1 LDYQKILDNFN
12 EGYCRWAP
20 DWRLFKV
27 NVAFLRLMGLRVG
40 DASSEI
46 PNADKE
52 FPAFYE
58 FGKAVMRE
66 TERQDAMKNFEFRLW
81 RGVGGYCWLCIDAW
95 RVPEANGKTAY
106 YEAYVRDVTPFKL
119 KEAEFSHQL
128 FYDLLTGLPNRE
140 LFSDRLQMALEA
152 QKRRSGLYYAVLSL
166 DLRDFKNINQHYGRN
181 FGDMVLR
188 HVATI
193 LGVCC
198 RTADTV
204 ARTSSDEFSVL
215 LHGPETGAQLVKIIK
230 RIQDGL
236 AAPFTLWGQSMNSV
250 EMDIGVL
257 FPLSDYD
264 TAESVLRD
272 VSIAVSRAQAAN
284 NKFNCKFFSKRMLE
298 QSRKDIALS
307 VILREKADIRG
318 FYLLYQPIVRGTGDL
333 HSFEALA
340 RWQHN
345 GKTIPP
351 TVFIPIAEKT
361 GFIKRLGFFLIEEAI
376 RQLQLWHRGYGSN
389 CKLHVN
395 ISPRQFL
402 APDFSRNVLNI
413 LNNTGFDAS
422 SLLLEVTESS
432 FLYGFRD
439 ALRHIS
445 ILRENGIAFCLDD
458 FGTGYSSLS
467 YLKQMP
473 IDCLKIDRSFVEMV
487 EHDHKA
493 RILLK
498 HILDLGEDMGYELVV
513 EGVEKQ
519 IQLDSLGD
527 LSRLLIQGYY
537 FYKPLPAPSVEAL
550 FEGQK

>member
-1 LDYQKILDNFN
+1 MNNFN
-12 EGYCRWAP
+12 EGYSRWTPGWHLLGA
-20 DWRLFKV
+20 
-27 NVAFLRLMGLRVG
+27 NAAFLRLMGIRAG

-46 PNADKE
+46 PNADRE
-52 FPAFYE
+52 SPAFYE

-66 TERQDAMKNFEFRLW
+66 TERQDAVKNFEFRLW
-81 RGVGGYCWLCIDAW
+81 RGSGGHCWVCTDAW
-95 RVPEANGKTAY
+95 RISNAEGETAY

-140 LFSDRLQMALEA
+140 LFTDRLQMALET
-152 QKRRSGLYYAVLSL
+152 QKRHPGMHHGVLSL
-166 DLRDFKNINQHYGRN
+166 DLRNFKNINRHYGRN

-188 HVATI
+188 HVATV
-193 LGVCC
+193 LGLCC
-198 RTADTV
+198 RTVDTV
-204 ARTSSDEFSVL
+204 ARTSSDGFSVL

-230 RIQDGL
+230 RIKESL
-236 AAPFTLWGQSMNSV
+236 AAPFTLWEQSMDSV

-257 FPLSDYD
+257 FPLSDYSK
-264 TAESVLRD
+264 AESVLRD
-272 VSIAVSRAQAAN
+272 VSIAVSRAQAVN
-284 NKFNCKFFSKRMLE
+284 NKSNCKFFSKKMLE
-298 QSRKDIALS
+298 QNRQDIALS
-307 VILREKADIRG
+307 VILREKSDIKG
-318 FYLLYQPIVRGTGDL
+318 FYLLYQPIVRGTGGL

-351 TVFIPIAEKT
+351 TMFIPIAEKT
-361 GFIKRLGFFLIEEAI
+361 GFIKRLGFFFIEEAI
-376 RQLQLWHRGYGSN
+376 RQMQCWQKEHNAR

-395 ISPRQFL
+395 ISPYQFL
-402 APDFSRNVLNI
+402 APDFSRNVLDI
-413 LNNTGFDAS
+413 LHNTGFDAS
-422 SLLLEVTESS
+422 SLLFEVTESS
-432 FLYGFRD
+432 FLYDFRN
-439 ALRHIS
+439 AARHIGV
-445 ILRENGIAFCLDD
+445 LRENGIAFCLDD

-487 EHDHKA
+487 DYDHKA

-537 FYKPLPAPSVEAL
+537 FYKPLPPPSVEAL
-550 FEGQK
+550 FEEQK